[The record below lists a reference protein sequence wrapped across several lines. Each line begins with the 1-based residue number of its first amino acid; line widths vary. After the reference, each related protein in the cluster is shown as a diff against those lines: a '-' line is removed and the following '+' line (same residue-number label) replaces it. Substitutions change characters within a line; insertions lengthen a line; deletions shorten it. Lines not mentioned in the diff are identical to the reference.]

1 MEMEPEMLRGHR
13 VRFTATFEPSG
24 PRFAFARRPRDAQIL

>member
-1 MEMEPEMLRGHR
+1 MEPEMLRGQR

-24 PRFAFARRPRDAQIL
+24 QRFAFGRRPRDAQML